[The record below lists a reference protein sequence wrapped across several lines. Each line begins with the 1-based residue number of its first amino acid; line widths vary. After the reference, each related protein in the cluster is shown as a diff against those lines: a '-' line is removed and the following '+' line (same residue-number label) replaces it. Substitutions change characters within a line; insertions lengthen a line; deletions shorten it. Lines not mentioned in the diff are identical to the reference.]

1 MTKRTKDAK
10 RKKIALAHELKI
22 RGGAHTFDN
31 HHHRIRPT
39 KFVCEKSLLT
49 CAYQAGIAAASLSEA
64 EGGYG

>member
-1 MTKRTKDAK
+1 MID
-10 RKKIALAHELKI
+10 HELKR
-22 RGGAHTFDN
+22 RGGAHMYIDN
-31 HHHRIRPT
+31 HHHRIRPK